1 MLQLE
6 LELEL
11 DWTIKAFLGEEQEH
25 RKEVEEKLAN
35 LQGFAEGLILR
46 PGLQEQ
52 TPNWQLESEMA
63 YVKVSLS
70 DAHVVQRELEEQIA
84 LLMNELEELKALVS
98 RSMDTIGGQELH
110 VRETKYFDAVA
121 DQLQSSCP
129 PDREECVFMILVVNL
144 SRRKC
149 SIWKL

>member
-1 MLQLE
+1 
-6 LELEL
+6 
-11 DWTIKAFLGEEQEH
+11 
-25 RKEVEEKLAN
+25 
-35 LQGFAEGLILR
+35 
-46 PGLQEQ
+46 
-52 TPNWQLESEMA
+52 MA

-70 DAHVVQRELEEQIA
+70 DERVVQRGLEEKIA

-129 PDREECVFMILVVNL
+129 PDQEECVFMILVVNL
-144 SRRKC
+144 SRRKG
-149 SIWKL
+149 SIWKLW